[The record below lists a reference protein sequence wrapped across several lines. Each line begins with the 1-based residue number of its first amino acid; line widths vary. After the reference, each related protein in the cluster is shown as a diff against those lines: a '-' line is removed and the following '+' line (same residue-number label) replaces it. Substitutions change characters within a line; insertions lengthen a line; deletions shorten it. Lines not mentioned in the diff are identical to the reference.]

1 LLRVLVA
8 SDHPVVRAG
17 LGSIVVSAADLT
29 LAGETGS
36 GDLLD
41 RVAALQ
47 PDVVLLD
54 AGASG
59 LNLVWQLADGAAEV
73 PVVLL
78 AREGDDDALRQALQA
93 GARGYLPWDA
103 TAEEILA
110 ALRAAAA
117 GLVVVSPALAQPL
130 IDAERPARSA
140 GDAVAPAELPEPL
153 TPRELEVLR
162 LLAEGLPS
170 KTIAARLGLSEH
182 TVKFHV
188 GSLLAKLGAA
198 SRTEAV
204 TLAIRRGLLTL

>member
-1 LLRVLVA
+1 M
-8 SDHPVVRAG
+8 RAG